1 MGLHTILLLW
11 LKYKTTY
18 YINTTRKKPQI
29 IFMSISTV
37 YKIINDIDDKVYI
50 GSTTSKISKRI
61 TEHRRRARRGE
72 TTKFYQHMRNI
83 GIECFKIVCIK
94 EYTDISK
101 EILHKKEDKYIRR
114 FDSVRNGLN
123 TNAMSGYYCM
133 HGTQKRLCRECDMG
147 KNLCIHD
154 KVRYMCVECKGKGIC
169 IHDKLKYLCVE
180 CKGKG
185 ICIHD
190 KIKHCCKLCNP
201 VNCDRCGKTYAGK
214 QSLRTHQKNCQID
227 QSNITE

>member
-1 MGLHTILLLW
+1 
-11 LKYKTTY
+11 
-18 YINTTRKKPQI
+18 
-29 IFMSISTV
+29 MSISTV

-50 GSTTSKISKRI
+50 GSTCSKISKRM

-123 TNAMSGYYCM
+123 TNAMSGFYCM
-133 HGTQKRLCRECDMG
+133 HGIQKRTCLVCDMG
-147 KNLCIHD
+147 KNLCIHN
-154 KVRYMCVECKGKGIC
+154 KARYTCIDCKGRGIC
-169 IHDKLKYLCVE
+169 IHDKQKSQ
-180 CKGKG
+180 
-185 ICIHD
+185 
-190 KIKHCCKLCNP
+190 CKLCSPSMCNICLK
-201 VNCDRCGKTYAGK
+201 VFAGK
-214 QSLRTHQKNCQID
+214 QYLKKHQIKCSIN

>member
-1 MGLHTILLLW
+1 M
-11 LKYKTTY
+11 
-18 YINTTRKKPQI
+18 
-29 IFMSISTV
+29 ISTV
-37 YKIINDIDDKVYI
+37 YKIINDIDEKVYI
-50 GSTTSKISKRI
+50 GSTTSKISRRM

-133 HGTQKRLCRECDMG
+133 HDKQKRICRECDMG

-154 KVRYMCVECKGKGIC
+154 KVRYMCVECKGKGLC
-169 IHDKLKYLCVE
+169 IHEKSKQQ
-180 CKGKG
+180 
-185 ICIHD
+185 
-190 KIKHCCKLCNP
+190 CKLCNP
-201 VNCDRCGKTYAGK
+201 ETCNRCNKTYAGK
-214 QSLRTHQKNCQID
+214 QSLRTHQIKCLID
-227 QSNITE
+227 QTISTDQSL